1 MVKEIIRR
9 SLPYLFFC
17 MILIDAIK
25 HGFSVLFYTSAVL
38 TGILLVLD
46 LISLIRR
53 R

>member
-1 MVKEIIRR
+1 MVKKIIRR

-17 MILIDAIK
+17 VILIDAIK
-25 HGFSVLFYTSAVL
+25 HGFSVLFYISAAL
-38 TGILLVLD
+38 MCILLVLD